1 MISLAVV
8 LALGAGP
15 NADQEFTLAVGGDVM
30 LARGVTSQAERDG
43 WDAVLAPLARA
54 LAGAQASLVNLES
67 PFGTCRDS
75 GTVSHPRLCAP
86 AAAAPALGR
95 ARVTAVG
102 VANNH
107 ALDAS
112 GLAETAARLR
122 RAGVLLLGATAA
134 RTGHPSAERLGPL
147 VVVAANLSRPA
158 WPPGHALPLP
168 APSQVARMVE
178 AARRRHPGLSVLVTL
193 HGGRELDP
201 GASTFEETYARA
213 AAEAGAAA
221 VVFHGS
227 HVVRPLV
234 HIAGVPCHLGLGNLL
249 FDQRDPRT
257 GGQVLILRF
266 HRGQPASVVEV
277 RDVPGPNPS

>member
-1 MISLAVV
+1 VISLAVV

-15 NADQEFTLAVGGDVM
+15 DAAEGFTLAVGGDVM
-30 LARGVTSQAERDG
+30 LARGVSRQAERDG
-43 WDAVLAPLARA
+43 WDAVLAPLTRA
-54 LAGAQASLVNLES
+54 LAGAQASLVNFES
-67 PFGTCRDS
+67 PLGTCRDAGS
-75 GTVSHPRLCAP
+75 VPHPRLCAP
-86 AAAAPALGR
+86 AAAAPALDR
-95 ARVTAVG
+95 AHVTAVG

-122 RAGVLLLGATAA
+122 RAGVVLLGAPAA

-158 WPPGHALPLP
+158 WPPGRALPLP
-168 APSQVARMVE
+168 APAEVARTVE
-178 AARRRHPGLSVLVTL
+178 AARRRHPDLPVLVTL
-193 HGGRELDP
+193 HGGRELDL

-227 HVVRPLV
+227 HVVHPLV

-266 HRGQPASVVEV
+266 HRGQPASVVEL
-277 RDVPGPNPS
+277 RDVPRAN